1 MATTKHIIELL
12 DEKPLSGL
20 SEAEMAAIRMHISD
34 CLKCEQ
40 AFDAARVSGV
50 LLHERAAAIHK
61 PTAFFQTRVM
71 ARVRERQGN
80 ELWNFGRLWRATGA
94 LASSMIATVAAL
106 AVLTFVLPAE
116 TNFTSQE
123 TVSVNRY
130 SAEAVIL
137 NQSASAEELQSDSQ
151 VLTTL
156 YGPEEDVV
164 R

>member
-1 MATTKHIIELL
+1 MATNKHIINLL
-12 DEKPLSGL
+12 DEKPLNGL
-20 SEAEMAAIRMHISD
+20 SEAEVAAIRAHIAD
-34 CLKCEQ
+34 CAKCER
-40 AFDAARVSGV
+40 AFEAAGVSAV
-50 LLHERAAAIHK
+50 LLRERAVATHE
-61 PTAFFQTRVM
+61 PSAFFQTRVL
-71 ARVRERQGN
+71 AVLREKRAGN

-106 AVLTFVLPAE
+106 AVLTFALPAE
-116 TNFTSQE
+116 TNLTSVE

-137 NQSASAEELQSDSQ
+137 NQSAEELQSDSQ